1 MTTEAGFNSPEE
13 MQQAYDQMWED
24 IAGFLGDVPGYISEA
39 ADFTVTNPAALMI
52 VSLVIVF
59 IAFLLIRSLISVFSG
74 RNR

>member
-39 ADFTVTNPAALMI
+39 ADFAVSNPAALMI

-59 IAFLLIRSLISVFSG
+59 IAFILVRQIISAINAH
-74 RNR
+74 NR